1 MKKFTNKHQLEF
13 ICSNFCL
20 EVNAAD
26 VIEKAVKQLSFLLD
40 DKYKLIRAI
49 FLFCRI
55 CTDYLLIIISHHN
68 NIGSS

>member
-40 DKYKLIRAI
+40 EEYKLIRAI
-49 FLFCRI
+49 FFIL
-55 CTDYLLIIISHHN
+55 
-68 NIGSS
+68 